1 MRKKNVLIIAAA
13 TVAAMLL
20 GGVLVAAAVIYG
32 GLYNVAASAQHLQPT
47 FSVLVVAMRQSVRLR
62 ARNVEVPPLADE
74 TMVLRGAACFRDKC
88 VQCHGAPGVAQEDI
102 GKSMQPLPGPLVDAR
117 KNWRPRELYW
127 LTRHGIKMS
136 GMPAWDRRLT
146 EAELWSVVAFMQR
159 LPDLSAAQY
168 AQVVARAP
176 AAPSCGAAL
185 PGATLP
191 PLVAGDATRGR
202 QALFQ
207 YACNACHT
215 IPGVVGGSPHVG
227 PPLAGIAGRSLIAG
241 KLPNTPDNMVLWL
254 RRTQELKPLTAMPQ
268 LDVTEQDARDIAAY
282 LANLDYEG
290 SSIPGKILM
299 TALSSSRP

>member
-13 TVAAMLL
+13 TVAAILL
-20 GGVLVAAAVIYG
+20 GGVLVAVAVVYG

-88 VQCHGAPGVAQEDI
+88 VQCHGAPGVAQDDI
-102 GKSMQPLPGPLVDAR
+102 GKSMQPLPGPLADAR

-191 PLVAGDATRGR
+191 PLVAGDAARGR

-207 YACNACHT
+207 YACNACHS
-215 IPGVVGGSPHVG
+215 IPGVIGGSPNVG

-241 KLPNTPDNMVLWL
+241 KLPNTADNMVLWL

-268 LDVTEQDARDIAAY
+268 LGVTEQDARDIAAY
-282 LANLDYEG
+282 LANLY
-290 SSIPGKILM
+290 
-299 TALSSSRP
+299 